1 MFKLLHT
8 GDLHFSNHIDKLQEV
23 VRTSDFILRSAES
36 DRPDCIV
43 LAGDVLDEYD
53 GRIRIDSDCARA
65 AISFVERAANIAPVV
80 IIRGT
85 RSHDR
90 ESPYLFKHL
99 RSRFPVHVA
108 SDVEMVALELDPF
121 GIGSFTTAIDA
132 NADYAAVFT
141 LVPSLDKAAL
151 LGRISVESIKDG
163 NWQFKEAI
171 HDMFAGFGLINQQ
184 FSCPTVLVTHGM
196 LTGACFSSGQTAI
209 GEDLEFGLNDL
220 HAAGCDYVALGHVH
234 KHQQWGNVVYS
245 GSPGR
250 LNFGE
255 TEDKGFCMVD
265 FAGKVPSMR
274 FIQTPARKFWFGE
287 LAWEDGFEASVV
299 TDHVQAH
306 LGEVEGADVRFRYS
320 VPEEYRQQVDRDL
333 IERMF
338 LEAGAARVKIE
349 AQVLPRQR
357 VRAAGISR
365 AETLPEKV
373 VKWADCVGETVP
385 DRVLAL
391 ASVIEGQD
399 ADELLAMAQAAVC
412 GVQPVEVDPAVAV
425 ADTYHEEQAD
435 LFAGG
440 VL

>member
-8 GDLHFSNHIDKLQEV
+8 ADLHFSNKPDKLQEV
-23 VRTSDFILRSAES
+23 VRVTEDLLNVATVE
-36 DRPDCIV
+36 RPDCIV
-43 LAGDVLDEYD
+43 IAGDLLDQYD
-53 GRIRIDSDCARA
+53 GKIGADSDCFRA
-65 AISFVERAANIAPVV
+65 AKRFIHHAADIAPVL

-85 RSHDR
+85 KSHDKDI
-90 ESPYLFKHL
+90 SGLFDDI

-108 SDVEMVALELDPF
+108 SDVEMVALEPDPL

-132 NADYAAVFT
+132 YADYAAVFT

-151 LGRISVESIKDG
+151 LGRIGGESIKDG
-163 NWQFKEAI
+163 NLQFKEAI
-171 HDMFAGFGLINQQ
+171 HDMFAGFGLINSQLQ
-184 FSCPTVLVTHGM
+184 CPTVLVTHGM

-265 FAGKVPSMR
+265 FAGKVPSLR
-274 FIQTPARKFWFGE
+274 FIQTPARRFVFGE
-287 LAWEDGFEASVV
+287 VMEWS
-299 TDHVQAH
+299 
-306 LGEVEGADVRFRYS
+306 GADNVYNEAICMARDCQGAHVRLRY
-320 VPEEYRQQVDRDL
+320 VIPEEERHTVDRAK
-333 IERMF
+333 
-338 LEAGAARVKIE
+338 LEALFTGASLVKIE
-349 AQVLPRQR
+349 AQVLPKQR

-399 ADELLAMAQAAVC
+399 ADELLAMAQAAVS
-412 GVQPVEVDPAVAV
+412 GVQPVVVDVLA
-425 ADTYHEEQAD
+425 ADAYHDEQAD